1 MYNSNKEDIVRKISI
16 PTKEESFITIMDEFD
31 DGYDTYQIHRR
42 KSGFLLTCYYSDGLV
57 TYKAYLNSV
66 DVFNELITRIGL
78 ENKDRLPNL
87 NVIHEIFNLLVC

>member
-1 MYNSNKEDIVRKISI
+1 MRKISI

-42 KSGFLLTCYYSDGLV
+42 KSGYLMTHYYSDGLI
-57 TYKAYLNSV
+57 TYEAYLNGV
-66 DVFNELITRIGL
+66 DVFNELITCIGL

-87 NVIHEIFNLLVC
+87 DVIHEIFSLLVY